1 MLKFLHLAGYALYLG
16 CVFLAGLIPL
26 PLVFLF
32 GKCLGAL
39 AYHLL
44 RKRRRLA
51 VSNMMA
57 ALGIGETMAR
67 KRTRRHF
74 RNLGANLLSMLK
86 IPAMSDARLWRHV
99 TVEISPEIS
108 PSPDSRGWVG
118 VISHM
123 SNWELL
129 FRLLPKLFPDYRF
142 GAVYQKLANGYVNR
156 HFNNSRARFG
166 VTLFDRR
173 KGYWSSVA
181 FLKSGGVVGVLTD
194 QYAGVPGTWMPFFG
208 RLTST
213 STLAAVLAQKVGV
226 KMVPVVINTT
236 GWARWKITIG
246 NPLPKGASP
255 EASTAA
261 INRELERQISAS
273 PSDWL
278 WSHDRWKTPRL
289 GFLLTSSHRRVF
301 LPPDFPRSK
310 LAPYRI
316 LVRSVD
322 DPAEAEMSVPAVRA
336 IKHGRPDAHVTV
348 VATEALAG
356 FWKAVAEVDE
366 VIPFPAGESPLAV
379 AGKIARV
386 GRFEVGILLPQA
398 RRAAVEMFLAGI
410 PYRFGPPAR
419 FLLNTWRN
427 PPGVP
432 DPDAAGEA
440 RYRRIAAAAGAAI

>member
-26 PLVFLF
+26 PVVFLF

-51 VSNMMA
+51 MSNMVA
-57 ALGIGETMAR
+57 ALGVGEPMAR
-67 KRTRRHF
+67 KLARRHF

-86 IPAMSDARLWRHV
+86 IPAMSDARLWGHV
-99 TVEISPEIS
+99 TVEISRKIS
-108 PSPDSRGWVG
+108 PKPDSKGWVA
-118 VISHM
+118 VMSHM

-129 FRLLPKLFPDYRF
+129 GWLLPKLLPDYRF
-142 GAVYQKLANGYVNR
+142 GAVYQKLVNGYVNR
-156 HFNNSRARFG
+156 HFNKSRARFG

-173 KGYWSSVA
+173 EGYWSSVA
-181 FLKSGGVVGVLTD
+181 FLKSGGVVGVLAD

-213 STLAAVLAQKVGV
+213 STLAAVLAQRAGVGL
-226 KMVPVVINTT
+226 VPITINTT
-236 GWARWKITIG
+236 GLARWHVVVG
-246 NPLPKGASP
+246 NPLARGTSP
-255 EASTAA
+255 EIATASV
-261 INRELERQISAS
+261 NRELESQISAS
-273 PSDWL
+273 PADWL

-289 GFLLTSSHRRVF
+289 GFLLTASHRRVF
-301 LPPDFPRSK
+301 LPPGFSRSK
-310 LAPYRI
+310 LVPYRI

-366 VIPFPAGESPLAV
+366 VIPFSAGESAL
-379 AGKIARV
+379 
-386 GRFEVGILLPQA
+386 
-398 RRAAVEMFLAGI
+398 
-410 PYRFGPPAR
+410 
-419 FLLNTWRN
+419 
-427 PPGVP
+427 
-432 DPDAAGEA
+432 
-440 RYRRIAAAAGAAI
+440 